1 MSSQR
6 AGSNLMVRNELA
18 LCKVLFSDNPGSRYP
33 FEVIIW
39 ILHMTE
45 NDAYTFVLGYVAKEH
60 SFV

>member
-18 LCKVLFSDNPGSRYP
+18 LYKVLFSDNPGSRYP